1 MKKIDIKKIYDNYKN
16 FNQQNV
22 KIAGWVR
29 SVRDLKNFAFI
40 TLNDGTCFKC
50 VQIVIN
56 KDIENYSV
64 LSKLNAGSSIICN
77 GVVTLLENNEKQP
90 FEIQATSC
98 EVLSQ
103 TDETYPLQKKQHSIE
118 FLRDIA
124 YLRPRTNLFNAVFR
138 VRSES
143 SYAIHKFFKEEGF
156 VYVHTPIIT
165 GADCEG
171 GSDVFRVTTHNLYD
185 KEKMLK
191 AKPENDFFGKNVFLS
206 PTGQL
211 EAECFALSMNK
222 VYTFGPTFRSENS
235 NTTKHASEFWMIEPE
250 VAFNQLE
257 DNMDLMEKMLKYL
270 IKHLL
275 ENCPDEMN
283 FFNQFVDKT
292 LLERL
297 NNVVN
302 SEFGRITYTD
312 AISML
317 EKVNDRFEFKVQWG
331 SDIQSEH
338 EKYLTDEVFKKPI
351 FITDYPKEIK
361 AFYMRLN
368 DDNKTVRACDLEV
381 PGVGELMG
389 ASEREERLDV
399 LKDLIK
405 AHNLKEED
413 YWWYLNLRKYGSVK
427 HSGFGMGFERFI
439 MYVTGV
445 QNIRDV
451 IPFPRTPKNCEY

>member
-1 MKKIDIKKIYDNYKN
+1 MKKVDVVEIYRNLEKYENKETR
-16 FNQQNV
+16 
-22 KIAGWVR
+22 IAGWVR

-40 TLNDGTCFKC
+40 TINDGTCFKC
-50 VQIVIN
+50 TQIVVD
-56 KDIENYSV
+56 KDIVNYQEI
-64 LSKLNAGSSIICN
+64 SKLNTGSSIVCE
-77 GVVTLLENNEKQP
+77 GKVVRLENNKQP
-90 FEIQATSC
+90 FEIQASKC
-98 EVLSQ
+98 EILCA

-118 FLRDIA
+118 FLREIA
-124 YLRPRTNLFNAVFR
+124 YLRPRTNLFNAIFR

-143 SYAIHKFFKEEGF
+143 SFAIHKFFKEEGF

-185 KEKMLK
+185 KNHMEK
-191 AKPENDFFGKNVFLS
+191 ASPENDFFGKNVFLS

-211 EAECFALSMNK
+211 EGECFALAMNK
-222 VYTFGPTFRSENS
+222 IYTFGPTFRSENS
-235 NTTKHASEFWMIEPE
+235 NTTKHANEFWMIEPE
-250 VAFNQLE
+250 VAFNELE

-275 ENCPDEMN
+275 ENCPDEMA

-292 LLERL
+292 LLDRL
-297 NNVVN
+297 QNVIDN
-302 SEFGRITYTD
+302 EFGRITYTD
-312 AISML
+312 AISIL
-317 EKVNDRFEFKVQWG
+317 EKVNDRFEFKVEWG
-331 SDIQSEH
+331 CDIQTEH

-351 FITDYPKEIK
+351 FITDYPKDIK

-399 LKDLIK
+399 LKSLIK

-413 YWWYLNLRKYGSVK
+413 YWWYLNLRKFGGVK

>member
-1 MKKIDIKKIYDNYKN
+1 MKKIDIKKIYDNYKD
-16 FNQQNV
+16 FNQQHV
-22 KIAGWVR
+22 KVAGWVR

-64 LSKLNAGSSIICN
+64 LSKLNAGSSLICN

-143 SYAIHKFFKEEGF
+143 SFAIHKFFKEEGF

-275 ENCPDEMN
+275 EHCPDEMN

-399 LKDLIK
+399 LKELIK

-439 MYVTGV
+439 MYVTGAS
-445 QNIRDV
+445 V
-451 IPFPRTPKNCEY
+451 ITKVIAVGAV

>member
-1 MKKIDIKKIYDNYKN
+1 MKKIDIKKIYDNYKD

-22 KIAGWVR
+22 KVAGWVR

-56 KDIENYSV
+56 KDIANYSI

-77 GVVTLLENNEKQP
+77 GVVTLLENNDKQP
-90 FEIQATSC
+90 FEIQANSC
-98 EVLSQ
+98 EILSQ

-143 SYAIHKFFKEEGF
+143 SFAIHKFFKEEGF

-171 GSDVFRVTTHNLYD
+171 GSDVFRITTHNLYD

-250 VAFNQLE
+250 VAFNELE

-297 NNVVN
+297 NNVIN
-302 SEFGRITYTD
+302 SDFGRITYTD

-317 EKVNDRFEFKVQWG
+317 EKVNDRFEFKVEWG
-331 SDIQSEH
+331 CDIQSEH

>member
-1 MKKIDIKKIYDNYKN
+1 MKKIDIKKIYDNYKD
-16 FNQQNV
+16 FNQQHV
-22 KIAGWVR
+22 KVAGWVR

-64 LSKLNAGSSIICN
+64 LSKLNAGSSLICN

-143 SYAIHKFFKEEGF
+143 SFAIHKFFKEEGF

-302 SEFGRITYTD
+302 SKFGRITYTD

-399 LKDLIK
+399 LKELIK